1 MMTNSVSETAKT
13 VVRRNT
19 IEVQGG
25 GNWELFDELF
35 ADDLVIIRRNQAVSP
50 TRLAYSNSTAG

>member
-25 GNWELFDELF
+25 GMG
-35 ADDLVIIRRNQAVSP
+35 AVRRIV
-50 TRLAYSNSTAG
+50 RR